1 MKKGWLKSA
10 GVFLAAAA
18 VFSLLHFRSPDLMEF
33 DSYFHTKMGALVMEK
48 GLVQEFPWMHFTF
61 QRDNYANPYLLF
73 HAYLGLWLKVLPAHP
88 FVAVKLAMIVLLG
101 LIAAV
106 YVKVVEAIHPKW
118 VWLSV
123 ALLPA
128 MLAGPVYQRLISV
141 RPHVLSIL
149 ILLAGLWAI
158 LKRKWWVLAAVS
170 FVYSYSYSAPVLL
183 PVVALAASATFSLHE
198 RRLAW
203 QPFAFSLGGM
213 VAGLVLN
220 PYFPRDLHYLYAVLF
235 RMATRDLSTAPAE
248 LQPLVSSQVLS
259 INVVGFLML
268 FLGLL
273 AVVSSTRRLSAKG
286 LFLFATTGMFFVL
299 LMVSYRYVEY
309 WPFIASLGAST
320 LLREAYADDPRAGR
334 VMTKSVAAAL
344 GAVFLLAGAVGLRE
358 GYRQARPL
366 VPYAAVKEI
375 GDILDREAEPRDIVY
390 TNEWATP
397 MGLFHATDKVRFVLM
412 SDPEMM
418 RIAYPGLFRLW
429 SDINASRV
437 VDQALPLIRTIES
450 ECEDPEIVKLR
461 SDIENGLVV
470 DRLPPILKSAFK
482 AKWIVLTVYRQ
493 AGQVVDLR
501 PLMSMFP
508 VDIELVAYNGPFSLY
523 RLR

>member
-33 DSYFHTKMGALVMEK
+33 DSCFHTKMGAMVMER
-48 GLVQEFPWMHFTF
+48 GLVHEFPWMQFTF

-158 LKRKWWVLAAVS
+158 LKKKWWVLAALS
-170 FVYSYSYSAPVLL
+170 FAYSYSYSAPVLL
-183 PVVALAASATFSLHE
+183 PAVALTASAAASLHE

-203 QPFAFSLGGM
+203 QPFAFSFGGM
-213 VAGLVLN
+213 AAGLVLN
-220 PYFPRDLHYLYAVLF
+220 PYFPHSLHYLYAVLF
-235 RMATRDLSTAPAE
+235 RMAVRDPSTAPAE
-248 LQPLVSSQVLS
+248 LLPLVGSQILS
-259 INVVGFLML
+259 INAVSFLAL

-273 AVVSSTRRLSAKG
+273 AALSSARKLSARG
-286 LFLFATTGMFFVL
+286 LFLFATTGVFFAL
-299 LMVSYRYVEY
+299 LMVSYRYIEY
-309 WPFIASLGAST
+309 WPFVASLGAST
-320 LLREAYADDPRAGR
+320 LLREAYGDDPKAGR
-334 VMTKSVAAAL
+334 VLTKAVAAAL
-344 GAVFLLAGAVGLRE
+344 GGVFLLAGAVAVRD

-375 GDILDREAEPRDIVY
+375 ADILDKEAEPGDIVY
-390 TNEWATP
+390 TNEYATP
-397 MGLFHATDKVRFVLM
+397 MGLFSATDKVRYVLM

-429 SDINASRV
+429 SEINAGRV

-461 SDIENGLVV
+461 SAIENGLVV

-482 AKWIVLTVYRQ
+482 AKWIVLTAYRQ
-493 AGQVVDLR
+493 GGQLFDIR
-501 PLMSMFP
+501 PLLSTFP

>member
-48 GLVQEFPWMHFTF
+48 GLIHEFPWMHFTF

-213 VAGLVLN
+213 AAGLVLN
-220 PYFPRDLHYLYAVLF
+220 PYFPHDLHYLYAVLF
-235 RMATRDLSTAPAE
+235 KMAARDFSTAPIE

-259 INVVGFLML
+259 INAVSFLLL
-268 FLGLL
+268 FFGLL
-273 AVVSSTRRLSAKG
+273 AVLSSAKRLSAKG
-286 LFLFATTGMFFVL
+286 LFLFTTTGLFFVL

-309 WPFIASLGAST
+309 WPFVASLGAST
-320 LLREAYADDPRAGR
+320 LLREAYADGPEAGR
-334 VMTKSVAAAL
+334 IMKKPLALAL
-344 GAVFLLAGAVGLRE
+344 GGMFLLAGAVGVWG
-358 GYRQARPL
+358 GYRKAGPIL
-366 VPYAAVKEI
+366 PYAAVKEI
-375 GDILDREAEPRDIVY
+375 ADILDRDAEPGDIVY
-390 TNEWATP
+390 TNEYAAP
-397 MGLFHATDKVRFVLM
+397 MGLFYASAKARYVLM

-418 RIAYPGLFRLW
+418 RIAHPGLYLLW
-429 SDINASRV
+429 SAINESRV
-437 VDQALPLIRTIES
+437 GDRALPLIRDIAARA
-450 ECEDPEIVKLR
+450 EDPALAR
-461 SDIENGLVV
+461 LLSDLENGLVV
-470 DRLPPILKSAFK
+470 DRLPAILKAAFQ
-482 AKWIVLTVYRQ
+482 AKWIVVTVYRHG
-493 AGQVVDLR
+493 GQILDLR
-501 PLMSMFP
+501 PLLAMYP
-508 VDIELVAYNGPFSLY
+508 ADVELVEHNGPFTLY